1 MQRIA
6 EFEKVSFEQFKK
18 DCMNRLP
25 YCMPEYYKMTQT
37 EIEHAIQKAYDT
49 VIIPKRSTSGSAGY
63 DFVSPFALSLE
74 PQQGAYV
81 PTGIRCK
88 FNTEGWV
95 LMIYPRSSL
104 GINNRMQLDNCVAVI
119 DSDFYYAQNEGH
131 IMAKITNDTKIATTL
146 QIPEGGR
153 FIQGVFTP
161 YGITESDDATETRTG
176 GIGSTG
182 Q

>member
-1 MQRIA
+1 
-6 EFEKVSFEQFKK
+6 
-18 DCMNRLP
+18 
-25 YCMPEYYKMTQT
+25 
-37 EIEHAIQKAYDT
+37 
-49 VIIPKRSTSGSAGY
+49 
-63 DFVSPFALSLE
+63 
-74 PQQGAYV
+74 
-81 PTGIRCK
+81 
-88 FNTEGWV
+88 
-95 LMIYPRSSL
+95 MIYPRSSL

-182 Q
+182 V